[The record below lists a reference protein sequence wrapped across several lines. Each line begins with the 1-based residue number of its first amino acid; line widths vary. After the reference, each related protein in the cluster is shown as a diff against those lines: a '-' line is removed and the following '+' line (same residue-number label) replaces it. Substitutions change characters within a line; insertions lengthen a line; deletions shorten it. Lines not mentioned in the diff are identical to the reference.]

1 MEDTKVSTDA
11 KVSPESLLE
20 QDVISLLN
28 LGLKLSDLER
38 IWMGVPSIKMDTV
51 RKIALG
57 QLGGRGITV
66 SRQASLGLDM
76 MRAGSVSEAD
86 AIVPEVVRQLRAEL
100 DSPPEKY
107 RDPITLELINE
118 PMVLSSGHVFS
129 KSTLFDSNG
138 RFRFKCCPMTREAVA
153 PMAFP
158 LVYLRRELIEWKLRR
173 LDSILDATSHVNSA
187 PLLELAHN
195 LLQSLGA
202 HRYQSQA
209 RLYWTRRLHV
219 PAGPYDEQAKL
230 LREMSSEVAALRTAG
245 LGGSNELLDL
255 LTQAMRKILEALVQ
269 AVRDLWADE
278 GMRADASELMCKVC
292 GDLAAVGTLRWE
304 AEENVTSS
312 ALNLLTEITS
322 DASVTD
328 AYLLNQAATALPPP
342 PTTQPSQQRIMPGR
356 AVAYWRLRLRC
367 AAGADEGSAAWC
379 ERHGTLARQLVAALP
394 ASVWQR
400 AVDARVPRA
409 IIVEGAGLVTVNGR
423 YELDGCYSQGD
434 GSRGAIKYSQG
445 RTWLLRYRLPSGRAC
460 WYLADSTQLTKDDG
474 DYYRVHCEDSTP
486 PCHLT
491 WSCAKDGV
499 DPPPSL
505 RPVYDSNAAPMLTE
519 DDEGE
524 TLQMLLAEVRTKLQS
539 HGMDVSRFDP
549 VAMASPPL
557 SSSSSSEPP
566 PAPSSV
572 PHTLANM
579 ASDELR
585 PLIGDCLEVRDTH
598 GLWATARVV
607 AIVLDEVQGLLLLV
621 HFEGWSQEWL
631 MWLSM
636 AHDAD
641 RLRALTPQCP
651 GIGNA
656 GPHGERSFNAV
667 VEAAHERIASGFSTW
682 APTSGAERTA
692 PYRNSIR
699 GDESTYF
706 RLRTTTPPSVVP
718 RRPFQTCEQLA
729 ADPALCQ
736 RMLVGVLRAHPT
748 NAERGF
754 SSGLSTSN
762 VALSLSPAVE
772 SSPASVWRNRS
783 MMHVVRGREPRPCV
797 VQ

>member
-1 MEDTKVSTDA
+1 M
-11 KVSPESLLE
+11 
-20 QDVISLLN
+20 
-28 LGLKLSDLER
+28 
-38 IWMGVPSIKMDTV
+38 
-51 RKIALG
+51 
-57 QLGGRGITV
+57 
-66 SRQASLGLDM
+66 
-76 MRAGSVSEAD
+76 
-86 AIVPEVVRQLRAEL
+86 
-100 DSPPEKY
+100 
-107 RDPITLELINE
+107 
-118 PMVLSSGHVFS
+118 
-129 KSTLFDSNG
+129 
-138 RFRFKCCPMTREAVA
+138 
-153 PMAFP
+153 
-158 LVYLRRELIEWKLRR
+158 
-173 LDSILDATSHVNSA
+173 
-187 PLLELAHN
+187 
-195 LLQSLGA
+195 
-202 HRYQSQA
+202 
-209 RLYWTRRLHV
+209 
-219 PAGPYDEQAKL
+219 
-230 LREMSSEVAALRTAG
+230 
-245 LGGSNELLDL
+245 
-255 LTQAMRKILEALVQ
+255 
-269 AVRDLWADE
+269 
-278 GMRADASELMCKVC
+278 
-292 GDLAAVGTLRWE
+292 
-304 AEENVTSS
+304 
-312 ALNLLTEITS
+312 
-322 DASVTD
+322 
-328 AYLLNQAATALPPP
+328 
-342 PTTQPSQQRIMPGR
+342 
-356 AVAYWRLRLRC
+356 
-367 AAGADEGSAAWC
+367 
-379 ERHGTLARQLVAALP
+379 
-394 ASVWQR
+394 
-400 AVDARVPRA
+400 
-409 IIVEGAGLVTVNGR
+409 
-423 YELDGCYSQGD
+423 
-434 GSRGAIKYSQG
+434 
-445 RTWLLRYRLPSGRAC
+445 
-460 WYLADSTQLTKDDG
+460 
-474 DYYRVHCEDSTP
+474 
-486 PCHLT
+486 
-491 WSCAKDGV
+491 
-499 DPPPSL
+499 
-505 RPVYDSNAAPMLTE
+505 YDSNAAPMLTE

-549 VAMASPPL
+549 VAMASPPP

-566 PAPSSV
+566 PTPSSV

-656 GPHGERSFNAV
+656 GPHCERSFNAV

-736 RMLVGVLRAHPT
+736 RMLGGVLRAHPR
-748 NAERGF
+748 NAESGF

-783 MMHVVRGREPRPCV
+783 MVHVIRGREPRPCV

>member
-38 IWMGVPSIKMDTV
+38 IWMGVPNIKMDTV

-187 PLLELAHN
+187 PLLELARS

-202 HRYQSQA
+202 HTYQSQA

-269 AVRDLWADE
+269 AVRELWADE
-278 GMRADASELMCKVC
+278 GMRAEASELMCKVC
-292 GDLAAVGTLRWE
+292 GDLAAAGPLRWE

-312 ALNLLTEITS
+312 ALNLLTEMTS

-342 PTTQPSQQRIMPGR
+342 PTTQPSQQGIMPGR

-736 RMLVGVLRAHPT
+736 RMLGGVLRAHPT
-748 NAERGF
+748 NAESGF

>member
-1 MEDTKVSTDA
+1 MEVKVSTDA
-11 KVSPESLLE
+11 KASPESLLE

-138 RFRFKCCPMTREAVA
+138 QFRFKCCPMTREAVA

-187 PLLELAHN
+187 PLLELARS

-202 HRYQSQA
+202 HTYQSQA

-269 AVRDLWADE
+269 AVRELWADE
-278 GMRADASELMCKVC
+278 GMRAEASELMCKVC
-292 GDLAAVGTLRWE
+292 GDLAAVGPLRWE

-312 ALNLLTEITS
+312 ALNLLTEMTS

-342 PTTQPSQQRIMPGR
+342 PTTQPSQQGIMPGR

-549 VAMASPPL
+549 VAMASPPP
-557 SSSSSSEPP
+557 SWSSSSEPP
-566 PAPSSV
+566 PTPSSV

-692 PYRNSIR
+692 PYRNSVR

-736 RMLVGVLRAHPT
+736 RMLGGVLRAHPT
-748 NAERGF
+748 NAESGF

>member
-38 IWMGVPSIKMDTV
+38 IWMGVPNIKMDTV

-187 PLLELAHN
+187 PLLELARS

-202 HRYQSQA
+202 HTYQSQA

-269 AVRDLWADE
+269 AVRELWADE
-278 GMRADASELMCKVC
+278 GMRAEASELMCKVC
-292 GDLAAVGTLRWE
+292 GDLAAAGPLRWE

-312 ALNLLTEITS
+312 ALNLLTEMTS

-342 PTTQPSQQRIMPGR
+342 PTTQPSQQGIMPGR

-519 DDEGE
+519 DDEGD

-667 VEAAHERIASGFSTW
+667 VVAAHERIASGFSTW

>member
-1 MEDTKVSTDA
+1 
-11 KVSPESLLE
+11 
-20 QDVISLLN
+20 
-28 LGLKLSDLER
+28 
-38 IWMGVPSIKMDTV
+38 
-51 RKIALG
+51 
-57 QLGGRGITV
+57 
-66 SRQASLGLDM
+66 
-76 MRAGSVSEAD
+76 
-86 AIVPEVVRQLRAEL
+86 
-100 DSPPEKY
+100 
-107 RDPITLELINE
+107 
-118 PMVLSSGHVFS
+118 
-129 KSTLFDSNG
+129 
-138 RFRFKCCPMTREAVA
+138 MTREAVA

-187 PLLELAHN
+187 PLLELARS

-202 HRYQSQA
+202 HTYQSQA

-269 AVRDLWADE
+269 AVRELWADE
-278 GMRADASELMCKVC
+278 GMRAEASELMCKVC

-312 ALNLLTEITS
+312 ALNLLTEMTS

-342 PTTQPSQQRIMPGR
+342 PTTQPSQQGIMPGR

-549 VAMASPPL
+549 VAMASPPP
-557 SSSSSSEPP
+557 SWSSSSEPP
-566 PAPSSV
+566 PTPSSV

-692 PYRNSIR
+692 PYRNSVR

-736 RMLVGVLRAHPT
+736 RMLGGVLRAHPT
-748 NAERGF
+748 NAESGF